1 MFRRPQ
7 SSPGAVE
14 LTGCHCCA
22 ASAKP
27 TKASRTKPA
36 VRRAGPKRPKPGDS
50 FRFAA
55 LDGVN
60 PNVTDVS
67 VLPDLTCLPRLLSQV
82 SVPGVLMI
90 AAGTAAPR
98 TAWCPPST
106 WVRPPPS
113 PCNYL
118 WLLLEAQ
125 SPRHSLGSPVAQAV
139 VRPTRS
145 SSRHSGCSV
154 ALQLGQCS
162 RPVNLTA
169 VAPRQARST
178 LTYGSWGCAW
188 PSVTTVCCTRA
199 SSRTGQTSLS
209 PGGVLAVHHL
219 PPHHSLPTTYLS
231 TTRCPPTH
239 QV

>member
-1 MFRRPQ
+1 VPLLCSVCEAHQ
-7 SSPGAVE
+7 SQPHQA
-14 LTGCHCCA
+14 
-22 ASAKP
+22 
-27 TKASRTKPA
+27 
-36 VRRAGPKRPKPGDS
+36 RRAQGGAQATETGGLIPLRCPGWGQPERHRCVSTARPDMLAAFAQPG
-50 FRFAA
+50 F
-55 LDGVN
+55 
-60 PNVTDVS
+60 
-67 VLPDLTCLPRLLSQV
+67 
-82 SVPGVLMI
+82 
-90 AAGTAAPR
+90 
-98 TAWCPPST
+98 ST
-106 WVRPPPS
+106 WCSDDCGRYSCASYCVVSAFDMGPPPPS